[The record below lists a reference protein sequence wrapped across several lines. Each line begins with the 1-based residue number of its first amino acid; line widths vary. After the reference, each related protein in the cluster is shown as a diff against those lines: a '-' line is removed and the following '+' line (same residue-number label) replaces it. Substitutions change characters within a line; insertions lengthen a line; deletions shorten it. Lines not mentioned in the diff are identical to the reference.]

1 MPLKPDGILEITTDQ
16 EPPAEATPVTAP
28 EDAAPDDAAGVAT
41 MISRARVAA
50 GLAQVELARRAG
62 IAPSYLSRIEGS
74 AWRTGGPWPSDQV
87 LRSLAR
93 YLGISSTELIRLRN
107 QERGA
112 TGTPGRRPRGWSGPG
127 YAVCTDGDGVYQA
140 AKALIDRN
148 PPRHP
153 LRTTSVRMLE
163 GEQDAPTLWQAD
175 FVRSLTDK
183 LADDPESTLY
193 RVCASSADNIALVR
207 ETAVR
212 LAGGRPADD
221 VRNIRSRFC
230 FGNPL
235 VLDFIIGANE
245 ALIAIPDRRSR
256 PSLRA
261 CVVVDDPD
269 FVTAMQDWYD
279 EFIWEP
285 ACDWV
290 EVYYATLQTALDEV
304 EARLR
309 QTERGATSPPG

>member
-1 MPLKPDGILEITTDQ
+1 M
-16 EPPAEATPVTAP
+16 
-28 EDAAPDDAAGVAT
+28 AARDDYDDDAADVAT
-41 MISRARVAA
+41 ILVRARQAA

-62 IAPSYLSRIEGS
+62 IAPSYLSRIEAGS
-74 AWRTGGPWPSDQV
+74 WRKGGPWPSDQV

-93 YLGISSTELIRLRN
+93 HLGVSSTELIRLRN
-107 QERGA
+107 EERTMGGGA
-112 TGTPGRRPRGWSGPG
+112 PAHRRRGWSGPG
-127 YAVCTDGDGVYQA
+127 YTVCTDGDGVYQA

-153 LRTTSVRMLE
+153 IRTTSVRMLE
-163 GEQDAPTLWQAD
+163 GEQDTPTLWQAE
-175 FVRSLTDK
+175 FVRTLTEK
-183 LADDPESTLY
+183 VSNDPESTLY

-207 ETAVR
+207 QTAVR
-212 LAGGRPADD
+212 IAGDRPPAD

-245 ALIAIPDRRSR
+245 ALIAIPDRRNR

-285 ACDWV
+285 SCDWT
-290 EVYYATLQTALDEV
+290 ELSYDTLESALDEV
-304 EARLR
+304 ETRLR
-309 QTERGATSPPG
+309 ATEKVERPTPPG

>member
-1 MPLKPDGILEITTDQ
+1 M
-16 EPPAEATPVTAP
+16 AAT
-28 EDAAPDDAAGVAT
+28 APDDLGDLATAITSARRAAAL
-41 MISRARVAA
+41 S
-50 GLAQVELARRAG
+50 QVELAKRAG
-62 IAPSYLSRIEGS
+62 IAPSYLSRIEAAS
-74 AWRTGGPWPSDQV
+74 WRAGGPWPSDQV

-93 YLGISSTELIRLRN
+93 YLGVSSTELIRLRN
-107 QERGA
+107 EERAAIGV
-112 TGTPGRRPRGWSGPG
+112 PVGRRRGWSGPG
-127 YAVCTDGDGVYQA
+127 YTVCTDSDGVYQA
-140 AKALIDRN
+140 AKSLVDRN

-153 LRTTSVRMLE
+153 VRTTSVRLLE
-163 GEQDAPTLWQAD
+163 GQQDSPTLWQAE
-175 FVRSLTDK
+175 FVRSLTEK
-183 LADDPESTLY
+183 VSNDPESTLY

-207 ETAVR
+207 QSAVR
-212 LAGGRPADD
+212 LAGGRPPAD
-221 VRNIRSRFC
+221 VRNIRNRFC

-245 ALIAIPDRRSR
+245 ALIAVPDRRSR

-290 EVYYATLQTALDEV
+290 ELTYDNLGTALDEV
-304 EARLR
+304 EARMR
-309 QTERGATSPPG
+309 AGNGNGSAPPTPPG

>member
-1 MPLKPDGILEITTDQ
+1 
-16 EPPAEATPVTAP
+16 
-28 EDAAPDDAAGVAT
+28 
-41 MISRARVAA
+41 
-50 GLAQVELARRAG
+50 LARRAG
-62 IAPSYLSRIEGS
+62 IAPSYLSRIENA

-93 YLGISSTELIRLRN
+93 HLGLSSTELIRLRI
-107 QERGA
+107 EARTA
-112 TGTPGRRPRGWSGPG
+112 AGTPSRRRRGWSGPG
-127 YAVCTDGDGVYQA
+127 YSVCTDGDGVYQA
-140 AKALIDRN
+140 ARALVDRN

-153 LRTTSVRMLE
+153 VRTTSVRMLE
-163 GEQDAPTLWQAD
+163 GEQDAPTMWQAE
-175 FVRSLTDK
+175 FVRSLTEK
-183 LADDPESTLY
+183 LAGDPESTLY
-193 RVCASSADNIALVR
+193 RVCASSADNVALVR
-207 ETAVR
+207 RTAVR
-212 LAGGRPADD
+212 LAGGRPPGE

-235 VLDFIIGANE
+235 VLDFVIGANE
-245 ALIAIPDRRSR
+245 ALIAIPDRRSH

-279 EFIWEP
+279 EFVWEP

-290 EVYYATLQTALDEV
+290 ELQYDTLETALDEV

-309 QTERGATSPPG
+309 RPGAATPPR

>member
-1 MPLKPDGILEITTDQ
+1 MAGTS
-16 EPPAEATPVTAP
+16 
-28 EDAAPDDAAGVAT
+28 PDDQDDLAT
-41 MISRARVAA
+41 TITRARQ
-50 GLAQVELARRAG
+50 LALLSQVKLAKRAG
-62 IAPSYLSRIEGS
+62 IAPSYLSRIEAA

-93 YLGISSTELIRLRN
+93 YLGVSSTELINLRN
-107 QERGA
+107 EERAAIGM
-112 TGTPGRRPRGWSGPG
+112 PVGRRRGWSGPG
-127 YAVCTDGDGVYQA
+127 YTVCTDSDGVYQA
-140 AKALIDRN
+140 AKSLIERN

-153 LRTTSVRMLE
+153 VRTTSVRMLE
-163 GEQDAPTLWQAD
+163 GEQDRPTLWQAE
-175 FVRSLTDK
+175 FVRSLTEK
-183 LADDPESTLY
+183 VRNDPECMLY

-207 ETAVR
+207 QSAVR
-212 LAGGRPADD
+212 LTGGRPLAD

-261 CVVVDDPD
+261 CVTVDDPD

-290 EVYYATLQTALDEV
+290 ELTYDNLETALDEV
-304 EARLR
+304 ESRLR
-309 QTERGATSPPG
+309 DP

>member
-1 MPLKPDGILEITTDQ
+1 MTN
-16 EPPAEATPVTAP
+16 
-28 EDAAPDDAAGVAT
+28 AAPDDDEDVGT
-41 MISRARVAA
+41 MIIRARQKS
-50 GLAQVELARRAG
+50 GLTQVELARRAG

-74 AWRTGGPWPSDQV
+74 AWRSGGPWPSDQV

-93 YLGISSTELIRLRN
+93 YLGVSSTELIRLRN
-107 QERGA
+107 EERA
-112 TGTPGRRPRGWSGPG
+112 AHGTPVSRRRGWSGPG
-127 YAVCTDGDGVYQA
+127 YTVCTDSDGVYQA
-140 AKALIDRN
+140 AKSLVDRN

-153 LRTTSVRMLE
+153 VRSTSVRMLE
-163 GEQDAPTLWQAD
+163 GEQDNPTLWQAE
-175 FVRSLTDK
+175 FVRSLTEK
-183 LADDPESTLY
+183 VSNDPESTLY

-207 ETAVR
+207 QTAVR
-212 LAGGRPADD
+212 LAGSRPPPD
-221 VRNIRSRFC
+221 VRNIRNRFC

-235 VLDFIIGANE
+235 VLDFLIGANE

-290 EVYYATLQTALDEV
+290 ELSYENLDSAMDEV

-309 QTERGATSPPG
+309 QADG

>member
-1 MPLKPDGILEITTDQ
+1 MAGATGAARDGADGTGDDDPD
-16 EPPAEATPVTAP
+16 V
-28 EDAAPDDAAGVAT
+28 AAMLVH
-41 MISRARVAA
+41 ARRTA

-62 IAPSYLSRIEGS
+62 IAPSYLSRIEAGS
-74 AWRTGGPWPSDQV
+74 WRTGGPWPSDQV

-93 YLGISSTELIRLRN
+93 HLGVSSTELIRLRN
-107 QERGA
+107 EERAA
-112 TGTPGRRPRGWSGPG
+112 TGPRVSRRRGWSGPG
-127 YAVCTDGDGVYQA
+127 YTVCTDGDGVYQA

-153 LRTTSVRMLE
+153 VRTTTVRMLE
-163 GEQDAPTLWQAD
+163 GEQDTPTLWQSE
-175 FVRSLTDK
+175 FVRTLTEK
-183 LADDPESTLY
+183 MSADPESTLY
-193 RVCASSADNIALVR
+193 RVCASSADNVALVR
-207 ETAVR
+207 RTAVR
-212 LAGGRPADD
+212 LAGDRPPADI
-221 VRNIRSRFC
+221 RNIRSRFC

-245 ALIAIPDRRSR
+245 ALIAIPDRRSQ

-285 ACDWV
+285 SCDWT
-290 EVYYATLQTALDEV
+290 EITYDTLESALDEV
-304 EARLR
+304 ETRLR
-309 QTERGATSPPG
+309 ATEQSERPTPPG

>member
-1 MPLKPDGILEITTDQ
+1 M
-16 EPPAEATPVTAP
+16 
-28 EDAAPDDAAGVAT
+28 
-41 MISRARVAA
+41 
-50 GLAQVELARRAG
+50 ELARRAG
-62 IAPSYLSRIEGS
+62 IAPSYLSRIEGA

-93 YLGISSTELIRLRN
+93 HLGVSSTELIRLRN
-107 QERGA
+107 RERGA
-112 TGTPGRRPRGWSGPG
+112 ATPGAPVRRPRGWSGPG
-127 YAVCTDGDGVYQA
+127 YTVCTDGDGVYQA

-153 LRTTSVRMLE
+153 VRTTSVRMLE
-163 GEQDAPTLWQAD
+163 GEQDAPTLWQTA
-175 FVRSLTDK
+175 FVRSLTEK
-183 LADDPESTLY
+183 LAGDPESTLY

-207 ETAVR
+207 RTAVR
-212 LAGGRPADD
+212 LAGGRPAADI
-221 VRNIRSRFC
+221 RNIRSRFC

-235 VLDFIIGANE
+235 VLDCIIGANE
-245 ALIAIPDRRSR
+245 ALIAVPDRRSH

-290 EVYYATLQTALDEV
+290 EITYDTLESALDEV

-309 QTERGATSPPG
+309 QADGGRTGEGPSPPG

>member
-1 MPLKPDGILEITTDQ
+1 MPG
-16 EPPAEATPVTAP
+16 
-28 EDAAPDDAAGVAT
+28 AAPDDDEGVGPVIT
-41 MISRARVAA
+41 RARQAR
-50 GLAQVELARRAG
+50 GLSQVELARRAG

-74 AWRTGGPWPSDQV
+74 AWRRGGPWPSDQV

-93 YLGISSTELIRLRN
+93 YLGVSSTELIRLRN
-107 QERGA
+107 EERGA
-112 TGTPGRRPRGWSGPG
+112 RGAPVGRRRGWSGPG
-127 YAVCTDGDGVYQA
+127 YTVCTDGDGVYQA
-140 AKALIDRN
+140 AKSLIDRN

-153 LRTTSVRMLE
+153 VRTTSVRMLG
-163 GEQDAPTLWQAD
+163 GEQDSPTLWQAE
-175 FVRSLTDK
+175 FVRSLTEK
-183 LADDPESTLY
+183 VSNDPESTLY
-193 RVCASSADNIALVR
+193 RVCASSADNVALVR
-207 ETAVR
+207 QTAVR
-212 LAGGRPADD
+212 LAGGRTPAD

-290 EVYYATLQTALDEV
+290 ELTYENLETALDEV
-304 EARLR
+304 ETRL
-309 QTERGATSPPG
+309 QAEADGTGAATPPR

>member
-1 MPLKPDGILEITTDQ
+1 M
-16 EPPAEATPVTAP
+16 
-28 EDAAPDDAAGVAT
+28 
-41 MISRARVAA
+41 S
-50 GLAQVELARRAG
+50 
-62 IAPSYLSRIEGS
+62 
-74 AWRTGGPWPSDQV
+74 
-87 LRSLAR
+87 
-93 YLGISSTELIRLRN
+93 N
-107 QERGA
+107 
-112 TGTPGRRPRGWSGPG
+112 
-127 YAVCTDGDGVYQA
+127 
-140 AKALIDRN
+140 
-148 PPRHP
+148 
-153 LRTTSVRMLE
+153 
-163 GEQDAPTLWQAD
+163 
-175 FVRSLTDK
+175 
-183 LADDPESTLY
+183 DPESTLY

-207 ETAVR
+207 QTAVR
-212 LAGGRPADD
+212 LAGGRPPAD

-290 EVYYATLQTALDEV
+290 ELSYDTLDTALDEV

-309 QTERGATSPPG
+309 EDERSLHHQVDELGRAGDDLLRRPAGERGLHLGRRQGHAAPCPRPRCRRRPPSCPAPCR

>member
-1 MPLKPDGILEITTDQ
+1 MAG
-16 EPPAEATPVTAP
+16 AAP
-28 EDAAPDDAAGVAT
+28 EPDDDLAT
-41 MISRARVAA
+41 VLTRARRA
-50 GLAQVELARRAG
+50 GALSQVELAKRAG
-62 IAPSYLSRIEGS
+62 IAPSYLSRIEAAS
-74 AWRTGGPWPSDQV
+74 WRTGGPWPSDQV

-93 YLGISSTELIRLRN
+93 HLGASSAELIRLRN
-107 QERGA
+107 EERASNGV
-112 TGTPGRRPRGWSGPG
+112 TVGRRRGWAGPA
-127 YAVCTDGDGVYQA
+127 YTVCTDSDGVYQA
-140 AKALIDRN
+140 AKSLIDRN

-153 LRTTSVRMLE
+153 VRTTSVRMLE
-163 GEQDAPTLWQAD
+163 GEQDSPTLWQAE
-175 FVRSLTDK
+175 FVRSLTEK
-183 LADDPESTLY
+183 VSNDPESTLY

-207 ETAVR
+207 QSAVR
-212 LAGGRPADD
+212 LAGGRPPAD
-221 VRNIRSRFC
+221 VRNIRNRFC

-290 EVYYATLQTALDEV
+290 ELTYDNIDAALDEA

-309 QTERGATSPPG
+309 ADAVTGSATPPG